1 MIPRDAK
8 AQRRHLERLEAS
20 VLTEMLIHLGQAQ
33 HVLAKEGMGS
43 RNIENLAILAVEHG
57 RTKAPSFMASRP
69 SLSETDEWD
78 KRQWDAVDEA
88 EAKFAGVIN
97 HIVALRDGAEE
108 EEA

>member
-8 AQRRHLERLEAS
+8 TQQRHLERLEAS
-20 VLTEMLIHLGQAQ
+20 VLTEMLVRLGQAQ
-33 HVLAKEGMGS
+33 LTLQKEGLGS
-43 RNIENLAILAVEHG
+43 AKVENLAILAVEAG
-57 RTKAPSFMASRP
+57 RAKAPSFMASRP
-69 SLSETDEWD
+69 SLSEADEWD